1 MKAAGMG
8 VTGAGSWRLCLLLCL
23 LAILLALLP
32 QSLRVFAYDRQA
44 LLDGQFWRLLSAHL
58 VHVNGWH
65 LLFNLAGLLLLC
77 ELLWQRL
84 PACHAV
90 GLLLASAV
98 AVSAGL
104 WLSMPELQR
113 YAGLSGVLHGIWA
126 GSALLLLLRPAAIAG
141 EARIWWALSL
151 LALAGKLLSEALG
164 VASPALS
171 MTGVVVI
178 TQAHA
183 LGAAGGLAYAIAAWF
198 VGRMPGRWC
207 GMTRS
212 PAFD

>member
-1 MKAAGMG
+1 MG
-8 VTGAGSWRLCLLLCL
+8 VTGAGSWCPCLLLCL

-32 QSLRVFAYDRQA
+32 QSLRWFAYDRQA
-44 LLDGQFWRLLSAHL
+44 LLGGQLWRLLSAHL

-77 ELLWQRL
+77 ELLWVRL
-84 PACHAV
+84 PARHAV

-98 AVSAGL
+98 SVSAGL

-126 GSALLLLLRPAAIAG
+126 GSALWLLWRPAALAG

-151 LALAGKLLSEALG
+151 LALAGKLLSEAMG
-164 VASPALS
+164 AASPAS
-171 MTGVVVI
+171 AMTGVVVI

-183 LGAAGGLAYAIAAWF
+183 LGAAGGLAYAVAARF
-198 VGRMPGRWC
+198 AGRLPGRRR